1 MKDSKFRQ
9 LTLEGSFIFLFLRN
23 IQQDALPV
31 ERLSLLVANE
41 ICIFLDPDSGAIPSD
56 QPIFFQKT
64 GTAAIA
70 FVVSLYNSFTIIR
83 MNRRGPQIWIGRPF
97 LCRIAC
103 QFLYART
110 HVKSGLPV
118 ISLI

>member
-1 MKDSKFRQ
+1 MEDSKFRQ

-64 GTAAIA
+64 GTAAIT
-70 FVVSLYNSFTIIR
+70 FVVYLYNFKVLPLDRSPMPAGT
-83 MNRRGPQIWIGRPF
+83 RRSSWWSSTRST
-97 LCRIAC
+97 AA
-103 QFLYART
+103 ARC
-110 HVKSGLPV
+110 
-118 ISLI
+118 